1 MHDRSKN
8 LTWILFLRILDA
20 QELRDQ
26 EQAEAVAASF
36 TSALREVQ
44 AHVAAN
50 QAQRAE
56 LERLPQRL
64 LAQVFEPHDTVD

>member
-36 TSALREVQ
+36 ISALRELQ
-44 AHVAAN
+44 THVAAN
-50 QAQRAE
+50 RAQRAE

>member
-1 MHDRSKN
+1 MHDGSKN

-20 QELRDQ
+20 QELRNQ
-26 EQAEAVAASF
+26 EQTEAVAASF
-36 TSALREVQ
+36 TSALREL
-44 AHVAAN
+44 HTLVAAN

-64 LAQVFEPHDTVD
+64 LTEVFEPHDTVD